1 MSKNK
6 SVILVSI
13 LAVLLITVIVWWR
26 WSIAQ
31 KSNVQPAA
39 PINTSVST
47 DKAVLPGGDKIN
59 ADNKVV
65 TAEGV
70 PVKSD
75 VMPNSPEAPK
85 AVVVE
90 KKKLSEEVVKVEV
103 GSNKFSPASFTVKA
117 GAPVSLA
124 FSSVDKKVHVITFSD
139 SSLAALAF
147 AVGADQIKAM
157 SFNAPT
163 APGSY
168 EFHCD
173 VPGHKAAGE
182 IGTMIVE

>member
-1 MSKNK
+1 MFKNK
-6 SVILVSI
+6 LTIIIIPV
-13 LAVLLITVIVWWR
+13 VLLVIIVIVWWR
-26 WSIAQ
+26 WSLVQ
-31 KSNVQPAA
+31 KQNIQSPDSA
-39 PINTSVST
+39 NTPMV
-47 DKAVLPGGDKIN
+47 DKAVLPGGNKIN
-59 ADNKVV
+59 AENKVV
-65 TAEGV
+65 TAEGA

-75 VMPNSPEAPK
+75 VMPNNPEAPK

-90 KKKLSEEVVKVEV
+90 KNKLSEEVIKIEV
-103 GSNKFSPASFTVKA
+103 GDNKFKPSSFTVKA
-117 GAPVSLA
+117 GNPVSLA

-139 SSLAALAF
+139 PSLAALAF
-147 AVGADQIKAM
+147 GVGAGQIKAM
-157 SFNAPT
+157 SFNTPL

>member
-13 LAVLLITVIVWWR
+13 LAVLLIAVIVWWR

-31 KSNVQPAA
+31 KSNIQPVV
-39 PINTSVST
+39 PINTSASV
-47 DKAVLPGGDKIN
+47 DKAVLPGGNKIN
-59 ADNKVV
+59 AENKVV
-65 TAEGV
+65 TAEGA

-85 AVVVE
+85 AVAVE
-90 KKKLSEEVVKVEV
+90 NKKLSEEVVKVEV
-103 GSNKFSPASFTVKA
+103 GGNKFSPASFTVKA

-124 FSSVDKKVHVITFSD
+124 FSSVDKKVHVITFGD
-139 SSLAALAF
+139 PSLAALAF
-147 AVGADQIKAM
+147 GVGSGQIKAM
-157 SFNAPT
+157 SFNAPSV
-163 APGSY
+163 PGSY

>member
-6 SVILVSI
+6 LTIVIILV
-13 LAVLLITVIVWWR
+13 ALLVIIAIVWWR

-31 KSNVQPAA
+31 KSNIQSVA
-39 PINTSVST
+39 PINTSASA
-47 DKAVLPGGDKIN
+47 DKAVLPGGNKIN
-59 ADNKVV
+59 AENKVV
-65 TAEGV
+65 TAEGA

-90 KKKLSEEVVKVEV
+90 PKKLSEAVVKIEV
-103 GSNKFSPASFTVKA
+103 GNNKFSPASFTVKA

-139 SSLAALAF
+139 PSLAALAF
-147 AVGADQIKAM
+147 GVGSGQIKAM
-157 SFNAPT
+157 SFNAPS

-173 VPGHKAAGE
+173 VPGHKATGE